1 MGGLHG
7 RQREQHVSFFSPNT
21 SLLTPEEPRP
31 CRPLRCECTCVDGG
45 VLPVR
50 TPGWCPR
57 ALSLAAV
64 GCSDRALSVPPRF
77 TVVAESL
84 QQVRQQ
90 LKKLE
95 ELEQKYT
102 YEHDPIT
109 KNKQALSDRTFSL
122 FQQLIQR

>member
-1 MGGLHG
+1 MVLC
-7 RQREQHVSFFSPNT
+7 SP
-21 SLLTPEEPRP
+21 
-31 CRPLRCECTCVDGG
+31 
-45 VLPVR
+45 
-50 TPGWCPR
+50 
-57 ALSLAAV
+57 
-64 GCSDRALSVPPRF
+64 GCSGTVSDGDSCGLYLPRF
-77 TVVAESL
+77 TIVAESL

-109 KNKQALSDRTFSL
+109 KNKQALWDRTFSL

>member
-1 MGGLHG
+1 M
-7 RQREQHVSFFSPNT
+7 
-21 SLLTPEEPRP
+21 
-31 CRPLRCECTCVDGG
+31 
-45 VLPVR
+45 R

-57 ALSLAAV
+57 ALSPGRCGLFLTEP
-64 GCSDRALSVPPRF
+64 CPVPPRF

-102 YEHDPIT
+102 YDHDPIT